1 MAVAH
6 ALIKPAHLWMVL
18 LGNAHRNS
26 EATSMRTDCLVPA
39 TNGNYKYKNQ
49 TFKMTGLSQGAE
61 VDAVVPELI
70 TQSILQQA
78 RLARL
83 MGDHKGHGGEFLW
96 VGRQK
101 RTKQIHNLSGL
112 LNLYVDVLGLRELLD
127 PKNPSCHEHRFRKT
141 LAYLIA
147 TTLTNAIMVVKDCFG
162 HKDDMMSLVS
172 YILSDPKVARE
183 VIQVQKEMTILMAR
197 DAVLDL
203 DNLAG
208 PGAAGIK
215 ERARD
220 YLTRIGKSKFEPQD
234 AHEFARIETFDGR
247 AWMLVGPG
255 ILCTAPHGMTQV
267 STPCAVGQ
275 NHHNPSRCK
284 AGCEWQVLLTGYFMT
299 QADDSIQYAIDHLH
313 RAVEA
318 EDEAMT
324 VFWQGQL
331 NTWLWRYEKVAEKW
345 QDHPLVNRFAKPPP
359 ATIPLVQDAA

>member
-1 MAVAH
+1 
-6 ALIKPAHLWMVL
+6 
-18 LGNAHRNS
+18 
-26 EATSMRTDCLVPA
+26 MRSDCLVPA
-39 TNGNYKYKNQ
+39 ADGNFKYKNQ
-49 TFKMTGLSQGAE
+49 TFKMTGLNGGKE

-70 TQSILQQA
+70 TQAIQQQA

-83 MGDHKGHGGEFLW
+83 TGEKKGHAGEFLW
-96 VGRQK
+96 VGFAKKTVKLR
-101 RTKQIHNLSGL
+101 NLNKL
-112 LNLYVDVLGLRELLD
+112 LNTYVEVLGLRELLD

-141 LAYLIA
+141 VAYLVA

-172 YILSDPKVARE
+172 YILSDPAIARE
-183 VIQVQKEMTILMAR
+183 VIQVQKELTILMAR

-234 AHEFARIETFDGR
+234 AHEFARVETFDGR

-267 STPCAVGQ
+267 STPCAIGQ
-275 NHHNPSRCK
+275 NRHNPSRCK
-284 AGCEWQVLLTGYFMT
+284 TGCDWQVLLTGYFMT
-299 QADDSIQYAIDHLH
+299 QADDSIQYAIDHLQ
-313 RAVEA
+313 RAVES

-331 NTWLWRYEKVAEKW
+331 NTWLWRYEKVTEKW
-345 QDHPLVNRFAKPPP
+345 QDHPLVTRFAKPPR
-359 ATIPLVQDAA
+359 ATIALVQEAA